1 MIWEKKKL
9 DKKSKKKISIK
20 RMRVKIKR
28 KNKLK
33 GNNEFSFWDL
43 NWKGIKTLTKK
54 KIKRTRT
61 KKNNTQLTWIEGWNQ
76 KQWNFYKRVK
86 EKIDN

>member
-1 MIWEKKKL
+1 MKCWRMIWEKKKL
-9 DKKSKKKISIK
+9 DKKSKKKISIKRMWVKIKRKNKLKGKISIK

-43 NWKGIKTLTKK
+43 NWKGIKTLTKE
-54 KIKRTRT
+54 
-61 KKNNTQLTWIEGWNQ
+61 KKNQ
-76 KQWNFYKRVK
+76 KNK
-86 EKIDN
+86 D